1 MKKVISILLCF
12 MSLTLTGCTKKV
24 NIDELISARE
34 LPEYTEKVEVK
45 VVETNGEVE
54 SPEDIIVIDE

>member
-1 MKKVISILLCF
+1 MKKVLLIIICF
-12 MSLTLTGCTKKV
+12 MSLSLSGCSKKV

-45 VVETNGEVE
+45 VVETSDELAT
-54 SPEDIIVIDE
+54 SEDVIVIDE

>member
-1 MKKVISILLCF
+1 MKKVILLVISIMVL
-12 MSLTLTGCTKKV
+12 SLSGCTKKV
-24 NIDELISARE
+24 NVDELISARE